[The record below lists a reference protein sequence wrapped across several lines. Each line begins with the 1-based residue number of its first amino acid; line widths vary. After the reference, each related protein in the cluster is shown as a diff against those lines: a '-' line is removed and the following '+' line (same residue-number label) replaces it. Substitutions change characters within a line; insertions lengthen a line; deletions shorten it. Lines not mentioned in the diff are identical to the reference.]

1 MQKPQPSLIARDHT
15 VLGVCE
21 ALGEDFGFNPLYLRI
36 TLSVLLLWNPTV
48 IFSAYLSTGLAVFL
62 LRLLV
67 PDPRPAAGVE
77 KHSVA
82 WPAATSAA
90 ESDEPE
96 EQQVAALRI
105 AA

>member
-36 TLSVLLLWNPTV
+36 TLSVLLLWNPSV
-48 IFSAYLSTGLAVFL
+48 IFGAYLSAGLVVLL

-77 KHSVA
+77 KHGVA
-82 WPAATSAA
+82 GAAATSAA
-90 ESDEPE
+90 ASGEPE
-96 EQQVAALRI
+96 EQQESALRI